1 MQVGKSMLKAEMILT
16 LSVLFYFLCDKI
28 IIYERI
34 AKESESFYFF
44 SLLLFLGGN
53 LVVTEKT

>member
-1 MQVGKSMLKAEMILT
+1 MQVGKSMLKAEMFLT

-34 AKESESFYFF
+34 VKESESFYFF
-44 SLLLFLGGN
+44 SLLFLGGN